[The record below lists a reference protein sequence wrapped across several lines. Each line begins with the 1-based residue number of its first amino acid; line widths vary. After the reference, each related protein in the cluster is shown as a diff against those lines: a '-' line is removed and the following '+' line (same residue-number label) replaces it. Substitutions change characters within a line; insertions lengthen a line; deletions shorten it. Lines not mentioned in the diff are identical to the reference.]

1 MKKQSQK
8 RTGIPLKE
16 HVLIYFSD
24 KKMPEIIAE
33 KFFNHYQSIN
43 WKSSKGN
50 LFNWKKEATNWIWK
64 EQERLRKLKK
74 MFVSN
79 PPNLSLKKDIR

>member
-1 MKKQSQK
+1 MREQAQK
-8 RTGIPLKE
+8 ESHIPRKE
-16 HVLIYFSD
+16 HVLIYFNQ

-33 KFFNHYQSIN
+33 KFFSFYQSVN

-50 LFNWKKEATNWIWK
+50 PFNWKKEATNWIWK

-74 MFVSN
+74 MLTSN
-79 PPNLSLKKDIR
+79 PPVSSSKKRIR